1 MIIEDYFFAN
11 IPVSD
16 KNQNLLQRL
25 KNIASMSKQQIYVLA
40 APLADRK
47 YQYDYSDAM
56 IVIASKRK
64 IAFVDYGD
72 NNDLFSDFYEDVI
85 EDISS
90 LSDRF
95 GYKNKSVIGRPR
107 DWKDTLTQCYSIS
120 QINNIDE
127 WYNKDIALTRN
138 LYRKQDLLISLFIGS
153 INDVKDIDNI
163 EPIDLLE
170 KVKHKIQLFDGQQT
184 RFIYEELRTEGK
196 RITIQGLSGTG
207 KTELLLHKLK
217 ELYVNNPDAIIG
229 FTCFNKILSNNLKTR
244 IPIFFNFMK
253 VEQQIDWN
261 RLLCV
266 NAWGRYN
273 SAKSGIY
280 RYICDYYDIPF
291 YSYKECPS
299 FERVCKLA
307 IEQITKKKKDKGYAF
322 TYLFIDES
330 QDFQNSFF
338 DLCELT
344 TEKKVF
350 VAGDIFQSIFEER
363 PKNAPS
369 PNFLLSKCYRTDPKT
384 LMFAQALGMG
394 LFEKKKL
401 WWLDDQEWE
410 LCGYKILSK
419 GENYTLTR
427 EPLRRFEDIDAKFN
441 SLKIIRTDD
450 VKQEIVKQIQMLSEE
465 FPSLTPG
472 DIAIIFLDNQQY
484 IYTYSTQLQYTLTE
498 KIGWNCNIAY
508 ETKNPSTDQI
518 LISNR
523 NNVKGLE
530 YPFVFC
536 LTTKITSDPSYR
548 NTMYTMLTRSFIRSY
563 LLVPKGSDAGLT
575 SEILLG
581 GRQIMNEGYMTVKK
595 PSVSEI
601 ANIKASINSQFKAL
615 SLEDRMEQLFAEMH
629 IEDKTVKDL
638 CKETILKLPDYVND
652 EKLKTVIS
660 SISSTFEV

>member
-1 MIIEDYFFAN
+1 MIIEEYFFAN
-11 IPVSD
+11 VSVSE
-16 KNQNLLQRL
+16 KNQNILNRL
-25 KNIASMSKQQIYVLA
+25 KKLASEAKQQIYVLA
-40 APLADRK
+40 TPLADRK

-56 IVIASKRK
+56 IVVSSKKR
-64 IAFVDYGD
+64 ITFVNYGD
-72 NNDLFSDFYEDVI
+72 DFESFNNFYEDVV
-85 EDISS
+85 EDIAS

-107 DWKDTLTQCYSIS
+107 DWKETLTQCIHIS
-120 QINNIDE
+120 EIINIDE
-127 WYNKDIALTRN
+127 WYNNSISLPKQF
-138 LYRKQDLLISLFIGS
+138 YRKQDLLISLFIGS
-153 INDVKDIDNI
+153 INDVKDIDNN
-163 EPIDLLE
+163 EPGDLLE

-217 ELYVNNPDAIIG
+217 ELYVNNPEAVIG
-229 FTCFNKILSNNLKTR
+229 FTCFNKILSNNLKSR
-244 IPIFFNFMK
+244 IPVFFNFMK

-266 NAWGRYN
+266 NAWGRFNYP
-273 SAKSGIY
+273 KSGIY

-299 FERVCKLA
+299 FDKVCQLA
-307 IEQITKKKKDKGYAF
+307 INSISKKREEKGFAF

-330 QDFQNSFF
+330 QDFQNSFL

-363 PKNAPS
+363 PKDARR

-419 GENYTLTR
+419 GENYVLTR

-441 SLKIIRTDD
+441 SLTIIRTAD
-450 VKQEIVKQIQMLSEE
+450 VKQEIVKQIKLLSEE
-465 FPSLTPG
+465 FPSLTAG

-484 IYTYSTQLQYTLTE
+484 IYTYSTELQYALNKE
-498 KIGWNCNIAY
+498 IGWDCNIAY
-508 ETKNPSTDQI
+508 ETKNPSQDQI

-536 LTTKITSDPSYR
+536 LTTKILSDPSYR

-563 LLVPKGSDAGLT
+563 LLVPKGSDVGLT
-575 SEILLG
+575 PEILYG
-581 GRQIMNEGYMTVKK
+581 GRQIMNEGNMTVKK
-595 PSVSEI
+595 PSNIEI
-601 ANIKASINSQFKAL
+601 ENIKASIKSQNKAM
-615 SLEDRMEQLFAEMH
+615 SLEERIEQLFTEMH
-629 IEDKTVKDL
+629 IEDNTIKTL
-638 CKETILKLPDYVND
+638 CKETILKLPDFVSD
-652 EKLKTVIS
+652 EKLKKLIS
-660 SISSTFEV
+660 SISSTFDV

>member
-11 IPVSD
+11 IPINA
-16 KNQNLLQRL
+16 KNQNLLQKL
-25 KNIASMSKQQIYVLA
+25 KNIALKSKQQIYVIGT
-40 APLADRK
+40 PLADRK

-56 IVIASKRK
+56 IIVSSKKK
-64 IAFVDYGD
+64 IVFVDYGD

-85 EDISS
+85 EDIAS

-107 DWKDTLTQCYSIS
+107 DWKDALTQCCCIS
-120 QINNIDE
+120 QIKNVDE
-127 WYNKDIALTRN
+127 WYNEEIVLPRD

-153 INDVKDIDNI
+153 INDVKNIDNI
-163 EPIDLLE
+163 EPVDLLE

-196 RITIQGLSGTG
+196 RINIQGLSGTG

-217 ELYVNNPDAIIG
+217 ELYVNNPDATIG
-229 FTCFNKILSNNLKTR
+229 FTCFNKILSNNLKAR
-244 IPIFFNFMK
+244 IPVFFNFMK

-273 SAKSGIY
+273 SPKSGIY

-307 IEQITKKKKDKGYAF
+307 IEQVSKKKKDKGYAF

-330 QDFQNSFF
+330 QDFQNAFF

-344 TEKKVF
+344 TEKKIF

-363 PKNAPS
+363 PKDAQP
-369 PNFLLSKCYRTDPKT
+369 PNILLSKCYRTDPKT

-410 LCGYKILSK
+410 LCGYNILSK

-441 SLKIIRTDD
+441 SLMIIRTDD

-472 DIAIIFLDNQQY
+472 DIAIIFLDNQPY
-484 IYTYSTQLQYTLTE
+484 IYTCSTQLQYALTE
-498 KIGWNCNIAY
+498 KIGWDCNIAY

-536 LTTKITSDPSYR
+536 LTTKITSAPSYR

-575 SEILLG
+575 SEILWG
-581 GRQIMNEGYMTVKK
+581 GRQIMNDGYMTVKK

-601 ANIKASINSQFKAL
+601 DNIKASIKSQFKAL
-615 SLEDRMEQLFAEMH
+615 SLEDRMEQLFTEMH
-629 IEDKTVKDL
+629 IEDKTVKEL
-638 CKETILKLPDYVND
+638 CKETILKLPDYVSD
-652 EKLKTVIS
+652 EKLKTLIS